1 LRPFAS
7 DVYLINIFFIFGAMK
22 RILLFA
28 IVINAFCSS
37 KAQSST
43 DTSFKKYD
51 QPIPGF
57 TVKFTMA
64 PIPGG
69 SFTIGSA
76 AKDKMKEEDET
87 PQRTI
92 TLSPFW
98 MGVYEV
104 TFDEF
109 NLFFNDPSF
118 SQNIVTDAITRPS
131 SPYIDMT
138 LGMGKEGGFPANS
151 MQQYGALMYCK
162 WLYKKTGIFFR
173 LPTEAE
179 WEYAC
184 RAGSTTVYPFGD
196 DAAKVGEYAWYAGNS
211 EDRYHKVGQKKP
223 NAWGL
228 YDMLG
233 NVGEWV
239 LDQYQPDYYNTL
251 ADKSVDPVRLPDA
264 KYPRTVKG
272 GAYNSEAKNLRSA
285 DRLMSDKVWNR
296 RDPQIPKSKWWNA
309 DAPFVGFRI
318 VRPLKQPTGEEVE
331 NFFQTY
337 LGL

>member
-1 LRPFAS
+1 
-7 DVYLINIFFIFGAMK
+7 MK
-22 RILLFA
+22 RIFLFA
-28 IVINAFCSS
+28 ISANAFFSLQ
-37 KAQSST
+37 AQPSA
-43 DTSFKKYD
+43 DTSFKKYE
-51 QPIPGF
+51 QEIPGSAA
-57 TVKFTMA
+57 KFTMVA
-64 PIPGG
+64 IPAGT
-69 SFTIGSA
+69 FTIGSS
-76 AKDKMKEEDET
+76 AKDKMKEADEL
-87 PQRTI
+87 PQHNI

-98 MGVYEV
+98 MGAYEV

-109 NLFFNDPSF
+109 NLFFNDISL
-118 SQNIVTDAITRPS
+118 SQNIPTDAVTRPS

-162 WLYKKTGIFFR
+162 WLYRKTGIFFR

-184 RAGSTTVYPFGD
+184 RAGATSVYPFGD
-196 DAAKVGEYAWYAGNS
+196 DASKLNEYAWYSGNS
-211 EDRYHKVGQKKP
+211 ENKYHKIGQKKP

-239 LDQYQPDYYNTL
+239 LDQYQPDYYTSL
-251 ADKSVDPVRLPDA
+251 TDGVTDPVRKPET

-272 GAYNSEAKNLRSA
+272 GAYNDEAKNLRA
-285 DRLMSDKVWNR
+285 ANRLMSDPVWNR
-296 RDPQIPKSKWWNA
+296 RDPQIPRSKWWNA

-318 VRPLKQPTGEEVE
+318 VRPLKQPTAEEAE
-331 NFFQTY
+331 TFFQTY
-337 LGL
+337 LGF